1 MLERTIAGG
10 RHRRAMAPRTWS
22 LRLAAVR
29 SLRPEVLDN
38 VRNALIACVGGMVLI
53 AIIPVVLGWHT
64 TVVVSG
70 SMSPGIKPG
79 DVIASAP
86 VRNADRSGIASGTIV
101 LVKNPARPG
110 ELLMHRLV
118 RYDAD
123 GRLILKGDANASA
136 DSTPVPLDQVQG
148 VARLR
153 VPLVGLPLLWV
164 RQGRF
169 QPVVAT
175 AILLFALVAWQAR
188 QRKTAPAP

>member
-1 MLERTIAGG
+1 MLERTGAGG
-10 RHRRAMAPRTWS
+10 RHRRAIAPQAPS
-22 LRLAAVR
+22 LRVGAVR
-29 SLRPEVLDN
+29 SLGPRFLDD
-38 VRNALIACVGGMVLI
+38 VRNALVACVGGMMLI
-53 AIIPVVLGWHT
+53 ATIPVILGWHT

-70 SMSPGIKPG
+70 SMTPGIKPG
-79 DVIASAP
+79 DVIAAAP
-86 VRNADRSGIASGTIV
+86 VRGADRSGIASGTIV
-101 LVKNPARPG
+101 LVKNPARSG

-118 RYDAD
+118 RYDAE

-188 QRKTAPAP
+188 QRRTAPAP